1 MESDSHSNACPAKPA
16 GAGEKGAPL
25 AGSLTFQNLVSII
38 GWACF
43 AVSTILWLV
52 LVVPHLRQYRV
63 PNEQRQ
69 IFKIVSTP
77 LIFAIVAVI
86 STHTYHAADYLEPL
100 ANLYEGFAL
109 ASLFLLYVQY
119 VTPDVTTRDA
129 FFQSLEKKGKK
140 GSVTP
145 GGSLRWFWNTWRTVF
160 FYVVIYTVLVII
172 QEITKATGAYCSTS
186 SRPRFANIWRWQ
198 IQALEL
204 GTTIWAILAVIR
216 FQRRLR
222 EFMNGKRAVAK
233 LVMFKLFVVITTI
246 QRVSLSLRPVNRNHL
261 TAVQFIFGILRS
273 KVTGGSKVTY
283 DDITIGLPALL
294 NCVEALMFMVG
305 NYFIF
310 NIREYRTGQEKDG
323 PRSRIRK
330 SLPDALNP
338 MDLIRAIGL
347 AFGSLRSRR
356 SSQR

>member
-1 MESDSHSNACPAKPA
+1 MEFDSHSNACPAKPS
-16 GAGEKGAPL
+16 GAGEKGAAL
-25 AGSLTFQNLVSII
+25 IGSLTFQNLVSII

-43 AVSTILWLV
+43 AASTILWIV
-52 LVVPHLRQYRV
+52 LVIPHLRQYKA

-77 LIFAIVAVI
+77 LIFTIVAVI

-129 FFQSLEKKGKK
+129 FFQSLEKKGKN
-140 GSVTP
+140 GGVTP

-186 SRPRFANIWRWQ
+186 SKPRFANIW

-246 QRVSLSLRPVNRNHL
+246 QR
-261 TAVQFIFGILRS
+261 FIFGILRS

-283 DDITIGLPALL
+283 HDITIGLPALL

-310 NIREYRTGQEKDG
+310 NVREYRTGQEKDG
-323 PRSRIRK
+323 PRYRIRK

-356 SSQR
+356 SSQG